1 MNSRF
6 AKVLIDIENS
16 EKKRENRKF
25 QEWLNSTNENDIPI
39 KNIIQMICNDVIQS
53 ISNNNMKISNEKQL
67 KNEVAT
73 FIYHR
78 SYVKL

>member
-53 ISNNNMKISNEKQL
+53 IRNNNMKISNEKQL

-73 FIYHR
+73 FIYQR

>member
-6 AKVLIDIENS
+6 AKVLIDIENN
-16 EKKRENRKF
+16 EKKIKNKKF

-39 KNIIQMICNDVIQS
+39 KNIIQMMCNDVIES
-53 ISNNNMKISNEKQL
+53 IHNNNMKISNEKQL

-73 FIYHR
+73 FIYQR

>member
-73 FIYHR
+73 FIYQR